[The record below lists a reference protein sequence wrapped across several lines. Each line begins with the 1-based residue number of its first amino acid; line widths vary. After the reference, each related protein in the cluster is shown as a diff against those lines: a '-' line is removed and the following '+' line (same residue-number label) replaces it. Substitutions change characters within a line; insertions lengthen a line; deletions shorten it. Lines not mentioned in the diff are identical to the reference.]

1 MLEQYKLSVFKQG
14 MDSYEI
20 LNLKKKKKER
30 KDFVFPWNGIIKH
43 KKKKGRFQNSF
54 DFIFRMSEIRIFKS
68 IERKQIE
75 ERID

>member
-43 KKKKGRFQNSF
+43 KKKKKDVFK
-54 DFIFRMSEIRIFKS
+54 ILLILYSEWTK
-68 IERKQIE
+68 
-75 ERID
+75 